1 MELRVG
7 TATLVIVGAVLL
19 GLVGLVLAQRRCL
32 ARERPVPEVPVPV
45 VEVVALGISGSG
57 KTVYLASLFHQLHV
71 PADDRPY
78 YLRADAEQRVGLSS
92 VLREV
97 SDASLPWPR
106 GTLVGE
112 TRQFGFDCMART
124 PEGWVPVLRINYLD
138 YAGEVLELAS
148 AQNLQALQDLESRVY
163 QADAVIGML
172 DGRQL
177 LRYLTGDAAGLAYV
191 TAAIQPMVGLL
202 VATRSPVYLVIT
214 KWDLVRGFGEPPG
227 ADDNQRLAL
236 VRHALFALPQLR
248 GLIRTR
254 DIVRLVPVSAV
265 GPHFATLDAVTGGV
279 TKRVDG
285 RLEPMNVEV
294 PLAAVVPD
302 LLKRVA
308 QSFSRQAGDSV
319 NGQVR
324 NLMRMSPAEWGS
336 AVASVLTKPAG
347 IAVRTALAT
356 VLGRPFSTELV
367 GMMLEWMSKPFDRK
381 SDEVEAFRSTAE
393 RQLYAVA
400 QARIEVLEHFQKT
413 MHVFE
418 ARMPESRLWLS

>member
-1 MELRVG
+1 MDVV
-7 TATLVIVGAVLL
+7 TVVIGAVVLF
-19 GLVGLVLAQRRCL
+19 GFGGPVLVLVRRRRARARAQ
-32 ARERPVPEVPVPV
+32 PVPAVPVPA

-57 KTVYLASLFHQLHV
+57 KTVYLASLFHELHV
-71 PADDRPY
+71 PADDRPF
-78 YLRADAEQRVGLSS
+78 YLRTDAEQRVGLSS

-124 PEGWVPVLRINYLD
+124 PDGWVPVLRINYLD

-148 AQNLQALQDLESRVY
+148 AQNLQALKELEARVD

-177 LRYLTGDAAGLAYV
+177 LRYLNGEAAGLAYV
-191 TAAIQPMVGLL
+191 AAAIQPMIGLL
-202 VATRSPVYLVIT
+202 VAARSPVYLVIT
-214 KWDLVRGFGEPPG
+214 KWDLVRGFGEPPD
-227 ADDNQRLAL
+227 ADDNERLEL
-236 VRHALFALPQLR
+236 VRHALFTSAQLR

-279 TKRVDG
+279 AKRADG
-285 RLEPMNVEV
+285 RLEPMNVQV

-302 LLKRVA
+302 LLKRFSYSFA
-308 QSFSRQAGDSV
+308 QQAGDSV

-347 IAVRTALAT
+347 VAVRTALAT

-367 GMMLEWMSKPFDRK
+367 GMMLEWMGRPYERK
-381 SDEVEAFRSTAE
+381 SGEIDAFRGAAE

-413 MHVFE
+413 MYVFE
-418 ARMPESRLWLS
+418 ARLPASRLWLS